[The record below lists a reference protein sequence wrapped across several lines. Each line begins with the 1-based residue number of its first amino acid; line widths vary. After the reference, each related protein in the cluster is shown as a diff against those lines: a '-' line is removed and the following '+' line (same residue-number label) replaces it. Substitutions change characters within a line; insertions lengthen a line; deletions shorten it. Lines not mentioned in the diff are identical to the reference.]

1 MTRYLIIVTLLAPLA
16 ACDQPAEQSTEL
28 ANPAAT
34 FCIERGGTYNI
45 QDGDVGQTGI
55 CTLPDGT
62 KQDAWDYFRA
72 EHTG

>member
-1 MTRYLIIVTLLAPLA
+1 MIRYFVIAAILAPLA
-16 ACDQPAEQSTEL
+16 ACDQPADQSSEL

-34 FCIERGGTYNI
+34 FCIERGGAYKI
-45 QDGDVGQTGI
+45 QDGDNGQTGI

-62 KQDAWDYFRA
+62 EQDAWDYFRA